1 MARFIHVLV
10 DVQVRTPLNALC
22 MGLELLQT
30 EITEALGYCSPREA
44 PSETACDDTQPR
56 ETAAKLA
63 ACRFDIDRTQ
73 IQEWM
78 GLTKELEATAQSAV
92 GVLNDFLCYDKVE
105 NGTLTLEYSIVPI
118 WRLIAKNVDEF
129 KVPASQKNIALEAYF
144 VDPNSTTSDGDEENV
159 TGQISFSNYENLPD
173 EARGLSVVGDSIRIT
188 QVCR

>member
-30 EITEALGYCSPREA
+30 EIAEALGQGSPKEA
-44 PSETACDDTQPR
+44 QAASECNNTQPR
-56 ETAAKLA
+56 EMSTTVVAS
-63 ACRFDIDRTQ
+63 RFGTDRTEM
-73 IQEWM
+73 QEWL
-78 GLTKELEATAQSAV
+78 GLTKELEVTAQSAV

-105 NGTLTLEYSIVPI
+105 NGTLTLENSIVPI

-129 KVPASQKNIALEAYF
+129 KVPASQKNISLETYF
-144 VDPNSTTSDGDEENV
+144 IDQSSNSHNRDEENV
-159 TGQISFSNYENLPD
+159 ASQISFSNYEDLPD
-173 EARGLSVVGDSIRIT
+173 EARELSVVGDSIRIT